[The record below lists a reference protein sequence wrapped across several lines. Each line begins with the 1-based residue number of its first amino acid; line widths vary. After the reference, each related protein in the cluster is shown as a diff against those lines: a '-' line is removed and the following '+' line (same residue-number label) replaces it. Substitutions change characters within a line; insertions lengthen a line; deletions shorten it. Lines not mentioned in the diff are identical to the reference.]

1 MKKMGFKNFIVHSI
15 KCGSAISV
23 NYSVIGLNTTE
34 KHYSVT
40 SYDRPHEDFY
50 HAIRLIKECFSS
62 MIGFPLA
69 DAETGRKLQ
78 IEIRKVVF
86 VVSKNNGDGMRI
98 TAEIT
103 GIEEH
108 SKPTIL
114 STLPYYERG
123 LQEVNTG
130 QYTIDG
136 CEVHVFTQQLSDR
149 GLYAMRKLQQEA
161 YNFAHCGKKEQ
172 PTIDEATGQIEERKE
187 INEY

>member
-1 MKKMGFKNFIVHSI
+1 MGFKNFMVQRVKIS
-15 KCGSAISV
+15 GAITV
-23 NYSVIGLNTTE
+23 DYNTFYLNSTE
-34 KHYSVT
+34 KHYSVQ

-50 HAIRLIKECFSS
+50 YAVSLIKECFRS
-62 MIGFPLA
+62 MIGFPLT
-69 DAETGRKLQ
+69 DAQTGQKLNVQ
-78 IEIRKVVF
+78 IKRVSFIN
-86 VVSKNNGDGMRI
+86 SKNNGEGMRI

-108 SKPTIL
+108 SKPTVL

-123 LQEVNTG
+123 LQEINTG

>member
-1 MKKMGFKNFIVHSI
+1 M
-15 KCGSAISV
+15 
-23 NYSVIGLNTTE
+23 GLNNFMVYRVKLSGAVTVDYSTFNVNSTE
-34 KHYSVT
+34 KHYSVQ

-50 HAIRLIKECFSS
+50 YAVSLIKECFQS

-69 DAETGRKLQ
+69 DAQTGKKLHV
-78 IEIRKVVF
+78 EIRKVTF
-86 VVSKNNGDGMRI
+86 MSSKNNGDGMRI

-108 SKPTIL
+108 SKPTTL
-114 STLPYYERG
+114 STLPYFERG

-136 CEVHVFTQQLSDR
+136 CEVHVFTQQLSDS

-172 PTIDEATGQIEERKE
+172 PTIDEAIGQLEERKE
-187 INEY
+187 VNEY